1 MDLLSDIIAQRLT
14 LTCQIETGTCEH
26 VKLFTAMLHKTPT
39 EQQQDQKKIV
49 TTFLNSQL
57 TSFPAT
63 AISKY
68 LPILSC

>member
-39 EQQQDQKKIV
+39 KQKQNQKKIV
-49 TTFLNSQL
+49 RTFLRSQQTTF
-57 TSFPAT
+57 PAKV
-63 AISKY
+63 ISK
-68 LPILSC
+68 S